1 MVKVKDDL
9 PPLGMSDPLPTA
21 PASSLAS
28 APPTQG
34 GAGPHSSAP
43 RKQRPFGGGA
53 ANQHAHLH
61 HHHHHGAFQHY
72 GHYHRC
78 SFPADGG
85 DMQNGASPAKF
96 YFGPGFEPQ
105 QQGSFG
111 PGPSQ
116 NQGNEYIVFFHVN
129 PGVTISFQMGENLEI
144 LRGELTVTTF

>member
-1 MVKVKDDL
+1 MVKVKEDL
-9 PPLGMSDPLPTA
+9 PLGMSDPPSSALNA
-21 PASSLAS
+21 PVST
-28 APPTQG
+28 APPTSG
-34 GAGPHSSAP
+34 VAAHAP
-43 RKQRPFGGGA
+43 RKQRPHFGGGGA

-61 HHHHHGAFQHY
+61 HHHHHGSFQHY

-85 DMQNGASPAKF
+85 DVANGASPAKF

-105 QQGSFG
+105 QQGSYG

-144 LRGELTVTTF
+144 LRGESVEHR